1 MKAYQQ
7 DGRIVSNGYIIQ
19 TTDRV
24 ESFDKYEHYGREDAR
39 RDISSMA
46 SVVGN
51 DNVDSVIVAP
61 RDWGVTKRYGKH
73 ILSAGKASSF
83 AKSINRDKMYNVSLK
98 RNEPSSLLKRL
109 LKLLF

>member
-24 ESFDKYEHYGREDAR
+24 ESFDKYEHYGGSDAR
-39 RDISSMA
+39 KDISSMA
-46 SVVGN
+46 SIVGE
-51 DNVDSVIVAP
+51 DNVNSVIVTS

-73 ILSAGKASSF
+73 VFSAGTASSF
-83 AKSINRDKMYNVSLK
+83 AKSIKRDKMYNVSLK
-98 RNEPSSLLKRL
+98 RDEPSSLLMRL
-109 LKLLF
+109 LQMIF